1 MRRRAV
7 FRFKPRLPPLEK
19 SELLKQLNIDRKEFQ
34 SPGGKVSW
42 LPWMLLAAAVSFGAW
57 WLFGRDVQVHVKTAA
72 VVLENAGPASI
83 LDATG
88 YVVARRQATV
98 SAKITGKIEAIYIE
112 EGRRVQ
118 EGEVLARLDPVDAK
132 AQLALSQAQR
142 DAARSQLEDLQV
154 QLEQARRDWARLRD
168 LAARKLVSAQAAEQ
182 GRVSVDSFKARL
194 ATQQLQLTVAE
205 QGVRVAQVNLDN
217 TIVRAPFS
225 GVIVTKAAQ
234 PGEIVSPMSAGGGFT
249 RTGIGTIVD
258 MDSLEIEV
266 DVNESFI
273 GRVKAGQ
280 PVEARLNAYPDWAIP
295 AEVIAIIPTA
305 DRTKATVKVRIA
317 LKQKDPRI
325 VPDMGV
331 RVAFL
336 EEPQT
341 PASKAPPSALVP
353 AAAVLGEGD
362 GSAVFVV
369 NEGRAQRR
377 SVTLG
382 EAVGGSRRVLAG
394 LRGGEQVVL
403 SPGADLRDGQPVQV
417 E

>member
-1 MRRRAV
+1 MRGRAA
-7 FRFKPRLPPLEK
+7 FRFKPCASPLEK
-19 SELLKQLNIDRKEFQ
+19 SELLKQLHIDRKEFQ
-34 SPGGKVSW
+34 APGGKASW
-42 LPWMLLAAAVSFGAW
+42 LPWMLLAAAVAVGAW
-57 WLFGRDVQVHVKTAA
+57 WLFGRDAPLHVKTAA
-72 VVLENAGPASI
+72 AVLESSGPASI

-142 DAARSQLEDLQV
+142 DAARSQLEDFQV

-217 TIVRAPFS
+217 TVVRAPFS

-280 PVEARLNAYPDWAIP
+280 PVEARLNAYPDWSIP

-336 EEPQT
+336 EEPQSL
-341 PASKAPPSALVP
+341 ASKAPPAVLVP
-353 AAAVLGEGD
+353 AAALLGEGAD
-362 GSAVFVV
+362 SAVFVV
-369 NEGRAQRR
+369 KEGRVQRR
-377 SVTLG
+377 TVTLG

-403 SPGADLRDGQPVQV
+403 SPGADLRDGQSVQV